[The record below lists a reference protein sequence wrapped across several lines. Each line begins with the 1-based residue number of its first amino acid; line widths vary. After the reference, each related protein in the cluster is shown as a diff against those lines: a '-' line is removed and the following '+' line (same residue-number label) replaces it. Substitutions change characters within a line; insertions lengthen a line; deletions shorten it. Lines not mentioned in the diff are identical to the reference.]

1 MTTVTSPSSTGAA
14 KSRESELDAM
24 KENFGV
30 VPAIVTSLDD
40 PKKQGRIKLKF
51 PKLSSSLESAWAPV
65 AAPLAGKQRG
75 AFFMPERGDEV
86 LVAFEDGSFNSPYI
100 IGFLWN
106 GVDMPPETDSQN
118 RVIMT
123 PGGHTL
129 RFEDGNEKKIVL
141 KSSSGQTIT
150 LDDTENSITLEG
162 GGRIL
167 KMSNGVVQIS

>member
-1 MTTVTSPSSTGAA
+1 MRRAALRRAILAGAVAGAA
-14 KSRESELDAM
+14 AGCAAVAPTPGAPSADAPTPS
-24 KENFGV
+24 
-30 VPAIVTSLDD
+30 VPRQLQPGQIIVAL
-40 PKKQGRIKLKF
+40 
-51 PKLSSSLESAWAPV
+51 

-167 KMSNGVVQIS
+167 KMSNGVVRIS

>member
-1 MTTVTSPSSTGAA
+1 
-14 KSRESELDAM
+14 M

-40 PKKQGRIKLKF
+40 PKKQGRIKVKF
-51 PKLSSSLESAWAPV
+51 PKLASSLESAWAPV

-75 AFFMPERGDEV
+75 AFFMPEEGDEV

-106 GVDMPPETDSQN
+106 GVDMPPETDLKN
-118 RVIMT
+118 RVIKT
-123 PGGHTL
+123 PGGHSL
-129 RFEDGNEKKIVL
+129 RFEDGEAKKIVVR
-141 KSSSGQTIT
+141 SSSGQTIT
-150 LDDTENSITLEG
+150 LDDTGSSITLEG

>member
-1 MTTVTSPSSTGAA
+1 
-14 KSRESELDAM
+14 M

-30 VPAIVTSLDD
+30 VPAIVTSLND

-51 PKLSSSLESAWAPV
+51 PKLASSLESAWAPV

-75 AFFMPERGDEV
+75 AFFMPEEGDEV

-106 GVDMPPETDSQN
+106 GVDMPPETDLKN
-118 RVIMT
+118 RVIKT

-129 RFEDGNEKKIVL
+129 RFEDGEGKKIVL

-150 LDDTENSITLEG
+150 LDDTESSITLAG

>member
-1 MTTVTSPSSTGAA
+1 
-14 KSRESELDAM
+14 M

-86 LVAFEDGSFNSPYI
+86 LVAIEDGRLAAEFPGSLDHPAIWPGPVPAMPGESRD
-100 IGFLWN
+100 LAV
-106 GVDMPPETDSQN
+106 VD
-118 RVIMT
+118 
-123 PGGHTL
+123 
-129 RFEDGNEKKIVL
+129 
-141 KSSSGQTIT
+141 
-150 LDDTENSITLEG
+150 DD
-162 GGRIL
+162 
-167 KMSNGVVQIS
+167 